1 MSCTPLALGRS
12 APCSQQNSSNPEC
25 LLRLAAS
32 PPSTILNNS
41 HYLRV
46 HNGHVLNWTKLDFT
60 LIAVASIFLHLLFAF
75 NLGCV
80 EFWHGVVFNFYG
92 VESIDLHVISSIDFE
107 LKKNEGLVL
116 KRFFVTELRRFTI
129 SPFSLRGGQYE
140 AEAKS
145 CGDIHSQKP
154 TALFLFFPGKN
165 GIWVKGTGHILYL
178 SFYGF
183 HQSVKA
189 TIFRL
194 NNSICLWAPK
204 DSFCVKSFWTKEK

>member
-12 APCSQQNSSNPEC
+12 APCSQQNSGNPEC
-25 LLRLAAS
+25 LLRLAAP

-107 LKKNEGLVL
+107 LKK
-116 KRFFVTELRRFTI
+116 KRRTGFKEILCDWAETFRHLALLIERRTIWGWGEELRWY
-129 SPFSLRGGQYE
+129 PFSETHSSFPVLPRKEWDLGQRHRSHFVSQLLWFPSVCE
-140 AEAKS
+140 SNHLQAKQFHLS
-145 CGDIHSQKP
+145 LGPKGQ
-154 TALFLFFPGKN
+154 FL
-165 GIWVKGTGHILYL
+165 
-178 SFYGF
+178 
-183 HQSVKA
+183 
-189 TIFRL
+189 
-194 NNSICLWAPK
+194 C
-204 DSFCVKSFWTKEK
+204 